1 MPFWVKVFAGA
12 WVFVF
17 GSNFLRYQEGKIG
30 LLRFIYNVT
39 FRFFFVM
46 FLIILMPFLFI
57 GLMSWMAGTL

>member
-1 MPFWVKVFAGA
+1 MPFWVVVFAGA
-12 WVFVF
+12 WSFVF

-30 LLRFIYNVT
+30 LLRFIFNVT